1 MPTPKS
7 KLSKLILS
15 LPSTLSGAQ
24 VVDQVKANGM
34 KTSRANVSRVR
45 ALYGAKGDK
54 TAPATPEAPA
64 TSKTTLN
71 GSDFIRAQPASMSP
85 AEVVAKAKTEGIEF
99 SPSLVYMVRRAKTAK
114 KGAAKK
120 TSTAPTRSPP
130 AKAAVKSKSDFVRA
144 HPSSTPKEI
153 VEKAKGAA
161 KPRATSRIG
170 VAVRRRPLTTTFSAE
185 ELLRA
190 VAAELGLG
198 RAVEILAG
206 ERAKVRAVMG
216 G

>member
-15 LPSTLSGAQ
+15 LRSTLSGAQ
-24 VVDQVKANGM
+24 VVDQVRANGM

-45 ALYGAKGDK
+45 ALYGAKADK
-54 TAPATPEAPA
+54 TSPTTLGAPT

-120 TSTAPTRSPP
+120 TSTAPTRTPP
-130 AKAAVKSKSDFVRA
+130 AKTAVKTKSDFVRA

-161 KPRATSRIG
+161 KLRATPRIG
-170 VAVRRRPLTTTFSAE
+170 VAVRRPVTTTYSAE

-206 ERAKVRAVMG
+206 ERAKVRAVIG

>member
-15 LPSTLSGAQ
+15 LPSTLSGAE
-24 VVDQVKANGM
+24 VVERVKANGM

-45 ALYGAKGDK
+45 ALYGAKADK
-54 TAPATPEAPA
+54 TAPTTPGAST

-71 GSDFIRAQPASMSP
+71 GSDFIRTQPASMSP

-99 SPSLVYMVRRAKTAK
+99 SPSLVYMVRSTKTEK

-120 TSTAPTRSPP
+120 TSTAPTRTPP
-130 AKAAVKSKSDFVRA
+130 AKTAVKSKSDFVRA
-144 HPSSTPKEI
+144 RSTSTQM

-161 KPRATSRIG
+161 KPRARSRIG
-170 VAVRRRPLTTTFSAE
+170 VAVRRPVTTTFSAE

-206 ERAKVRAVMG
+206 ERAKVRAVIG